1 MNKGGAGMPERSKR
15 ILFHDNNKISQINP
29 ENQKLMQK
37 YEIDMSLRELSQ
49 KTIYAYQ
56 NDLEQW
62 LIYILDHQFNQSV
75 TELTDDDI
83 TEFLYYCKQQ
93 GNNVERMKRRMASI
107 SAFYKF
113 LRKKRMIQ
121 ENPTE
126 FLDRPKKGLPV
137 TVQTFLTKEQVELMK
152 QKLAENGNTQLMTYA
167 LFSLSTMARVNAI
180 ANIKWNQ
187 IDFEERMVKG
197 VLEKEGKI
205 VDLFFS
211 EEVKELLLKL
221 KAEREEK
228 GVNDFDWV
236 FFSGRNTPSQSI
248 NSGTLNEWCKTIGKM
263 IGVETL
269 HPHDFRHSGA
279 TLLKNAG
286 MQLEDVSA
294 LLNHSGT
301 DVTKKFYIKEDKSR
315 ISRLKDKFSI

>member
-1 MNKGGAGMPERSKR
+1 VPERSKR
-15 ILFHDNNKISQINP
+15 IQFHDADKVSRINP
-29 ENQKLMQK
+29 ENLKLLQK
-37 YEIDMSLRELSQ
+37 YNIDMSLRDLSP

-56 NDLEQW
+56 NDLEHW
-62 LIYILDHQFNQSV
+62 LIYILDNQFNQKV

-113 LRKKRMIQ
+113 LRKKRLIL
-121 ENPTE
+121 ENPME
-126 FLDRPKKGLPV
+126 FMDRPKKGLPI
-137 TVQTFLTKEQVELMK
+137 TVQTFLTKEQVELME
-152 QKLAENGNTQLMTYA
+152 QKLIDNGNLQLITYA

-180 ANIKWNQ
+180 ANIRWDQ
-187 IDFEERMVKG
+187 IDFDERIVKD

-211 EEVKELLLKL
+211 EKVKRLLLGL
-221 KAEREEK
+221 KIDRSNRHI
-228 GVNDFDWV
+228 NDFGWV
-236 FFSGRNTPSQSI
+236 FFSGRNTAEQPISV
-248 NSGTLNEWCKTIGKM
+248 GTLNEWCKTIGKM
-263 IGVETL
+263 IGIETL

-294 LLNHSGT
+294 LLNHAGT
-301 DVTKKFYIKEDKSR
+301 DVTKKFYIKEDRSR
-315 ISRLKDKFSI
+315 ISKLKDQFDI

>member
-37 YEIDMSLRELSQ
+37 YEIDMSLRELSH

-113 LRKKRMIQ
+113 LRKKRLIQ

-152 QKLAENGNTQLMTYA
+152 QKLTENGNTQLMTYA

-221 KAEREEK
+221 KAEREEN

-236 FFSGRNTPSQSI
+236 FFSGRNTSSQAI
-248 NSGTLNEWCKTIGKM
+248 NTGTLNEWCKTIGKM

-294 LLNHSGT
+294 LLNHQDTST
-301 DVTKKFYIKEDKSR
+301 TVKHYLKPDKSR
-315 ISRLKDKFSI
+315 LADIKDKFNI